1 MEATRCGPTLKP
13 DAGVARQRVARQEVS
28 HAIKRLKHIQSAPL
42 EDLNADG
49 VALPA
54 GDLNSRPMLN
64 GRREIFARL
73 VETADARANPLQIV
87 QHRRRGSLRMIVFRP
102 ALAVGKEEAATL
114 QIDLLPTQVQDFPQ
128 VL

>member
-54 GDLNSRPMLN
+54 GDLDSCGRCLMAVEKFSR
-64 GRREIFARL
+64 
-73 VETADARANPLQIV
+73 
-87 QHRRRGSLRMIVFRP
+87 
-102 ALAVGKEEAATL
+102 ALSR
-114 QIDLLPTQVQDFPQ
+114 LPTQGPTHSKLFSTAGAGA
-128 VL
+128 